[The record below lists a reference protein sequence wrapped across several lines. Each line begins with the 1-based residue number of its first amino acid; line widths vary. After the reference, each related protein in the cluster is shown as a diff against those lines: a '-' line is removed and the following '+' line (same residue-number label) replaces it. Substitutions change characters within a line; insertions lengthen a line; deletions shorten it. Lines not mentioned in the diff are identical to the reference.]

1 MNTRTHAP
9 DGAPTPTTAGTPA
22 GGIRDLWHRWTRDR
36 STADRERLILHYAP
50 LVKYV
55 AGRLSVGV
63 TAAVDLGDLISYG
76 IFGLIDAIERFDP
89 QRGAPFE
96 GYAMGRI
103 KGAIIDELR
112 AVDWV
117 PRAVRDH
124 ARAVQTALSDLEG
137 QLNRTPSDDEL
148 AAHMQI
154 SVERLR
160 DILDQISLTSLIAL
174 DELFVDVDGASTAL
188 AATLHDPH
196 AVDPQG
202 RVERR
207 ELRAALAAAIA
218 RLPERERTIIVLYYL
233 EGMTL
238 AQIGD
243 ILRVTES
250 RVSQLH
256 TRAVLALRAKLPA
269 TRH

>member
-1 MNTRTHAP
+1 
-9 DGAPTPTTAGTPA
+9 
-22 GGIRDLWHRWTRDR
+22 
-36 STADRERLILHYAP
+36 
-50 LVKYV
+50 
-55 AGRLSVGV
+55 
-63 TAAVDLGDLISYG
+63 
-76 IFGLIDAIERFDP
+76 
-89 QRGAPFE
+89 
-96 GYAMGRI
+96 
-103 KGAIIDELR
+103 
-112 AVDWV
+112 
-117 PRAVRDH
+117 
-124 ARAVQTALSDLEG
+124 
-137 QLNRTPSDDEL
+137 
-148 AAHMQI
+148 
-154 SVERLR
+154 
-160 DILDQISLTSLIAL
+160 
-174 DELFVDVDGASTAL
+174 
-188 AATLHDPH
+188 LHDPH